1 MKYFIPAIIM
11 FLLLGSCRSSKNYLE
26 REDEDKALS
35 DAVKK
40 LSRSPSDQDAKEA
53 LPILYSSLVKT
64 HKSRI
69 KSYENSND
77 ISRWDKIIKEY
88 NYLQD
93 AYNSIINSTPAFKL
107 ITPENFSTQLLEAKQ
122 NAAAD
127 YYQLAD
133 TYLDKKGRANAKSA
147 YNYFKKTERY
157 VPGYKDVNV
166 KLNTAYEN
174 AVIDVVIN
182 PVQDDSYF
190 YNSGWGSSGY
200 NYSNEYFQRTLVRD
214 LDYNNG
220 GINSRY
226 AARFFT
232 DWEARR
238 SDVKPDWIVDLRLRN
253 INLPMPSTYT
263 YRRNRSAQVQNGTD
277 TSGKPIYKTVTAIV
291 NVTRQSFT
299 ATASMDVYIKDL
311 ETQRMVSSRNFRED
325 YRWQDEIGSYSGDSR
340 ALTNEDWQLVNNRG
354 YNNTPRRDDVLQEL
368 YRKIYPQV
376 LNNIKYAVDW

>member
-1 MKYFIPAIIM
+1 MKYFILALFIP
-11 FLLLGSCRSSKNYLE
+11 FFLGSCGSSKNYLE
-26 REDEDKALS
+26 RNDEDKALA

-40 LSRSPSDQDAKEA
+40 LTKSPTDDDAKTA
-53 LPILYSSLVKT
+53 IPILYNSIIKT
-64 HKSRI
+64 HKARI
-69 KSYENSND
+69 KSYEISNE
-77 ISRWDKIIKEY
+77 IGRWDKIINEY
-88 NYLQD
+88 GHLQN

-122 NAAAD
+122 QAAED
-127 YYQLAD
+127 YYNLAES
-133 TYLDKKGRANAKSA
+133 YLAKTGRANAKNA
-147 YNYFKKTERY
+147 YGYFKKTEKY
-157 VPGYKDVNV
+157 IPGYKDVNE
-166 KLNTAYEN
+166 KINTAYEN
-174 AVIDVVIN
+174 AIIDVVIN

-220 GINSRY
+220 AINSRY

-238 SDVKPDWIVDLRLRN
+238 ENINPDWIVDLRLRN
-253 INLPMPSTYT
+253 INLPLPSNYT

-277 TSGKPIYKTVTAIV
+277 TSGKPVYKTVTATV
-291 NVTRQSFT
+291 NVSRRSFT
-299 ATASMDVYIKDL
+299 ASASMDVYIKDL

-325 YRWQDEIGSYSGDSR
+325 YRWQDETGSYTGDSR

-368 YRKIYPQV
+368 YRKLYPQV